1 MVLIIYVDVLIFSNI
16 VIDYILLFLTGT
28 IANRKYK
35 NSRII
40 IAAVL
45 AGFSSLYIF
54 FDVNISAVNIIVKIL
69 LSAVIIILIAFS
81 FSSVKSFI
89 IESAIFLALSFSLY
103 GLFDCLQNLSASFV
117 YTNNFVSYINISPIT
132 LVLLSVFFY
141 VVIKMI
147 YKFIDRKSIANK
159 VELVLTLFNNE
170 FKMIAIVDTGH
181 TLTDPISLAQIVI
194 LDTETYEKIICT
206 DKELKSR
213 ARLIPTKTISG
224 TALLEGIRCDLM
236 RINFKDN
243 LIEHKNPIIIK
254 SKERF
259 NSDYKAIISKSA
271 IN

>member
-1 MVLIIYVDVLIFSNI
+1 MVLIIYADVLIFSNI

-35 NSRII
+35 NSRIV
-40 IAAVL
+40 IAAVI

-69 LSAVIIILIAFS
+69 LSAVIILIAFS
-81 FSSVKSFI
+81 FSSVKLFT
-89 IESAIFLALSFSLY
+89 IECVIFLVLSFSLY
-103 GLFDCLQNLSASFV
+103 GLFDFLQNLSSGLV
-117 YTNNFVSYINISPIT
+117 YTNNFVNYINISPIT

-141 VVIKMI
+141 AVIKMI

-159 VELVLTLFNNE
+159 VELVLTLFNKE
-170 FKMIAIVDTGH
+170 FKMIAMVDTGH

-194 LDTETYEKIICT
+194 LDTELFDTIVCT

-224 TALLEGIRCDLM
+224 TALLDGIRCDLM
-236 RINFKDN
+236 KINFKDN